1 MRTNVKLPIKKTRPT
16 GKTTSVFMSGNSQA
30 VRLPEGFRF
39 EGKRVFIRRD
49 TVSGDVILS
58 SKPRGWDHFLSVA
71 ANTDSAEFEGFLEDL
86 DRDQEPAPDKDYFAG
101 WEE

>member
-1 MRTNVKLPIKKTRPT
+1 MRTNVKLPTKKAHPT
-16 GKTTSVFMSGNSQA
+16 SKTTSVFMSGNSQA

-49 TVSGDVILS
+49 QVSGDVILS
-58 SKPRGWDHFLSVA
+58 SKPRGWDHFLNVA
-71 ANTDSAEFEGFLEDL
+71 ANTDPAEFEGFIEDL
-86 DRDQEPAPDKDYFAG
+86 NRDQEPAPQKDPFAG